1 MRIPTCEANISMNLG
16 QAVAVCLYE
25 IARDSAAA
33 LQPEEQSAPRGEL
46 IEQLTTV
53 LLEALRSSEYLKSK
67 TSAYTEAKIRRRI
80 RRLKLSTVDAEAWI
94 GMLRQMTWKMR
105 RT

>member
-1 MRIPTCEANISMNLG
+1 MF
-16 QAVAVCLYE
+16 
-25 IARDSAAA
+25 
-33 LQPEEQSAPRGEL
+33 
-46 IEQLTTV
+46 
-53 LLEALRSSEYLKSK
+53 
-67 TSAYTEAKIRRRI
+67 RRI